1 MNNTILRKS
10 LFAYAIFA
18 TLSFLLTATVSY
30 HINEDRIIKET
41 ARNMYAQAVSI
52 ADNYGSHYYASDQT
66 LKQIREQL
74 EAVASLSET
83 RIMFISRQN
92 AVILDTGDATDDA
105 FITLSDFDPA
115 ASGNNLY
122 TTGDF
127 YGIFDRDVI
136 TVTVPITYKLSMRG
150 YVVIHMDEDTIL
162 EKSNLYFNT
171 NYYTMLLC
179 FVCAMSFI
187 YIIYFEVHR
196 PMKAVSKAVYEYGK
210 GNLGYRISSYKN
222 DEIGRLAASLNYMA
236 KKLDE
241 LEQSERAFVA
251 NVSHD
256 FRSPLTSIK
265 GYLEAILDGTIPYE
279 MQNKYI
285 TIIISETERLTK
297 LTNNLLSLNNMD
309 SGRSHLN
316 YSDFDINTVIRRTIE
331 TLEGSCKSKGIKFDL
346 EFAEQIIM
354 VHADVDKIMQVL
366 YNLTDNAIKFSHHN
380 SIINIKVS
388 ERGEKAFI
396 SIKDTGIG
404 IPKDSVDKIW
414 ERFYKT
420 DISRGK
426 DKKGTGL
433 GLSIVKEIIKAH
445 NENID
450 VISTEGV
457 GTEFIFSLQR
467 SLSGSEL

>member
-171 NYYTMLLC
+171 
-179 FVCAMSFI
+179 
-187 YIIYFEVHR
+187 
-196 PMKAVSKAVYEYGK
+196 
-210 GNLGYRISSYKN
+210 
-222 DEIGRLAASLNYMA
+222 
-236 KKLDE
+236 
-241 LEQSERAFVA
+241 
-251 NVSHD
+251 
-256 FRSPLTSIK
+256 
-265 GYLEAILDGTIPYE
+265 
-279 MQNKYI
+279 
-285 TIIISETERLTK
+285 
-297 LTNNLLSLNNMD
+297 
-309 SGRSHLN
+309 
-316 YSDFDINTVIRRTIE
+316 
-331 TLEGSCKSKGIKFDL
+331 
-346 EFAEQIIM
+346 
-354 VHADVDKIMQVL
+354 
-366 YNLTDNAIKFSHHN
+366 
-380 SIINIKVS
+380 
-388 ERGEKAFI
+388 
-396 SIKDTGIG
+396 KDM
-404 IPKDSVDKIW
+404 
-414 ERFYKT
+414 
-420 DISRGK
+420 
-426 DKKGTGL
+426 
-433 GLSIVKEIIKAH
+433 
-445 NENID
+445 
-450 VISTEGV
+450 
-457 GTEFIFSLQR
+457 
-467 SLSGSEL
+467 